1 MIPTDSEF
9 SMLYFIYGI
18 TFTLILY
25 GLFFTSKKKEFWYHL
40 IFYSLY
46 AGLMSYVFSDKENFS
61 GGGSLV
67 VLFYGFIFPVFHLIV
82 YGIIKLIK
90 LIRNNRTEKTV

>member
-9 SMLYFIYGI
+9 SMLYFVYGVV
-18 TFTLILY
+18 LILILC
-25 GLFFTSKKKEFWYHL
+25 GLFFTTNKKEFWVNL

-46 AGLMSYVFSDKENFS
+46 AGLMIYVFSDKENFS

-67 VLFYGFIFPVFHLIV
+67 VLFYGFVFPTLHLII

-90 LIRNNRTEKTV
+90 SVREN